1 MPQKF
6 REGKEHLLPELK
18 QLAKDWAWL
27 IDLDQFILLEVSPFG
42 DLFMKDRTSAFCLLD
57 INMAE
62 LQYAQVPGNN
72 PAELFPIAF
81 DFRIA
86 DAYIKAGMM
95 PEEGQ
100 CFGYKIQ
107 LVAGGSLEVSNV
119 YVATQ
124 SEYISF
130 MGEFH
135 HQIQDVPDGTAVHLK
150 VINKRVLQ

>member
-1 MPQKF
+1 
-6 REGKEHLLPELK
+6 
-18 QLAKDWAWL
+18 
-27 IDLDQFILLEVSPFG
+27 
-42 DLFMKDRTSAFCLLD
+42 MKDTTSAFCLLD
-57 INMAE
+57 INLGE
-62 LQYAQVPGNN
+62 LQYAEAAGND
-72 PAELFPIAF
+72 PAQLFPMAF
-81 DFRIA
+81 DFLIA
-86 DAYIKAGMM
+86 ADYVKAGLM

-135 HQIQDVPDGTAVHLK
+135 HQIQDIPDGTTVRLK